1 MVGQDLVQ
9 GGLVLG
15 EDERKALAKAV
26 VDVAINIYTIGMMKQ
41 KGAPVE
47 TISRWVP
54 GLASFWPSLETS
66 KLSWEERHHA
76 TAKLLYEVGLRLG
89 GLPFK
94 AMQFV
99 GLRDDLPDGYRKWFS
114 KAQENTEF
122 FSPPEHVQRVLGA
135 FGPSL
140 HWSYEPKKSASIA
153 QVHLKATWSGWPA
166 VAKVQ
171 HAHVRAEYTGD
182 LKTMAELGAYVN
194 EYEEA
199 KGAAVMLAALAEKLA
214 PTVEMET
221 DFTKEA
227 ANQERVRELF
237 RRHGTDVAVAQVYMS
252 SPEGLVMQKLEG
264 ITAAEAI
271 AGWKQGGGAQ
281 NDLFGRKQRDSVYS
295 AFADMVLNH
304 GFFQMD
310 AHPGNL
316 MVLKDGR
323 LALLDFGQC
332 CEPTEEQRRRFL
344 HFAHEAPTS
353 QEAAKDTKKLKSWL
367 ANMGIEVTE
376 QKAAATAE
384 LLFYGAKSSMFPDT
398 DKIDPEIMPLLL
410 IVLYLSRFENTVAQ
424 LRVQAGFQD
433 AEDHFAV
440 LRAFNKAAGAGGEV
454 HMDL

>member
-1 MVGQDLVQ
+1 M
-9 GGLVLG
+9 
-15 EDERKALAKAV
+15 
-26 VDVAINIYTIGMMKQ
+26 
-41 KGAPVE
+41 
-47 TISRWVP
+47 
-54 GLASFWPSLETS
+54 
-66 KLSWEERHHA
+66 
-76 TAKLLYEVGLRLG
+76 
-89 GLPFK
+89 
-94 AMQFV
+94 
-99 GLRDDLPDGYRKWFS
+99 
-114 KAQENTEF
+114 
-122 FSPPEHVQRVLGA
+122 
-135 FGPSL
+135 
-140 HWSYEPKKSASIA
+140 
-153 QVHLKATWSGWPA
+153 VHLQATWNGWPA

-182 LKTMAELGAYVN
+182 LKTMALLGTYVN
-194 EYEEA
+194 KYEEA

-237 RRHGTDVAVAQVYMS
+237 RRHGTDVAVAQVYRS

-271 AGWKQGGGAQ
+271 AGWKQGGGGGGGGVQ
-281 NDLFGRKQRDSVYS
+281 NDLFGREQRDVVYS
-295 AFADMVLNH
+295 AFADMVLKH

-316 MVLKDGR
+316 M
-323 LALLDFGQC
+323 
-332 CEPTEEQRRRFL
+332 
-344 HFAHEAPTS
+344 
-353 QEAAKDTKKLKSWL
+353 
-367 ANMGIEVTE
+367 
-376 QKAAATAE
+376 

-440 LRAFNKAAGAGGEV
+440 LRAFNKAAR
-454 HMDL
+454 DI